1 MFEDRLAVWQFKQ
14 GDADA
19 LRRIYDRYIDL
30 MLSIAANLLGDF
42 NLAEDAVQE
51 VFISFAQSIDKFQLR
66 GSLKN
71 YLAKCVVNK
80 SRDILR
86 KQNRQK
92 ENRLDDSFDIASP
105 AKSPPQLIIKN
116 ELTEKMQNAISRLSY
131 EQKEAVICRL
141 HGQMKFRQ
149 IADIQQVSVKTVI
162 SRYRYGIDRLR
173 SMLKSEVK
181 NGTDR

>member
-1 MFEDRLAVWQFKQ
+1 M
-14 GDADA
+14 
-19 LRRIYDRYIDL
+19 
-30 MLSIAANLLGDF
+30 
-42 NLAEDAVQE
+42 
-51 VFISFAQSIDKFQLR
+51 
-66 GSLKN
+66 
-71 YLAKCVVNK
+71 AKCVVNK

-173 SMLKSEVK
+173 SMLNDEVK